1 MSKVQSISDAPGGGL
16 RGRPAGAKPNFE
28 KLRRRFPTVH
38 YLRAHARQRLPRF
51 SFDYMDGGA
60 GADGGIARNAAAL
73 DAIELVPRYGCDP
86 GPAAT
91 ETVLFGRHYAAPIGV
106 APMGLSGAVLPGA
119 EEYLARACEQARIP
133 YTASTVGG
141 TPIEQ
146 LAALAPNVFW
156 FQLYRLARNDH
167 AIGYDLMHRAQSV
180 GAHVLVLT
188 LDVPVRTVRP
198 REVRNRLT
206 IPFRP
211 NLRTLFDVATSPRWL
226 LGYLRRGHP
235 RMANF
240 VPYISAAPTPE
251 NLAAFSQLEM
261 GGGFTWDEVAR
272 IRDRWQRPLVVKGI
286 LHPLDAE
293 KAVSLGVDG
302 ILVSNHGGRQIE
314 AAPASIDV
322 LPAIVSAAGARAT
335 ILLDSGIRS
344 GLDVV
349 RGVAL
354 GADAAFA
361 GKAFLYGLG
370 AAGADGAGYVAQV
383 LIDEIEATL
392 RQLGAA
398 SPREARSIAVR
409 HPGALRF

>member
-1 MSKVQSISDAPGGGL
+1 
-16 RGRPAGAKPNFE
+16 
-28 KLRRRFPTVH
+28 
-38 YLRAHARQRLPRF
+38 
-51 SFDYMDGGA
+51 
-60 GADGGIARNAAAL
+60 
-73 DAIELVPRYGCDP
+73 
-86 GPAAT
+86 
-91 ETVLFGRHYAAPIGV
+91 LFGRRYAAPIGV

-119 EEYLARACEQARIP
+119 EAYLARACEHARIA

-141 TPIEQ
+141 TPVER

-167 AIGYDLMHRAQSV
+167 AIGYDLMRRAQGA

-188 LDVPVRTVRP
+188 LNVPVRTVRP
-198 REVRNRLT
+198 REVRNRLS

-211 NLRTLFDVATSPRWL
+211 NLRTLYDVATSPRWL
-226 LGYLRRGHP
+226 FEYLRREHP
-235 RMANF
+235 RLANF
-240 VPYISAAPTPE
+240 APYVAGAPTPQ

-302 ILVSNHGGRQIE
+302 VQVSNHGGRQLE

-322 LPAIVSAAGARAT
+322 LPAIASAVGARAT
-335 ILLDSGIRS
+335 ILMDSGIRS

-349 RGVAL
+349 RAIAL
-354 GADAAFA
+354 GADAVFA
-361 GKAFLYGLG
+361 GKAFSLRAWGGRRRRRGLR
-370 AAGADGAGYVAQV
+370 GAG
-383 LIDEIEATL
+383 ID
-392 RQLGAA
+392 R
-398 SPREARSIAVR
+398 
-409 HPGALRF
+409 

>member
-1 MSKVQSISDAPGGGL
+1 MDDRTATKALHPAIGRSKEP
-16 RGRPAGAKPNFE
+16 
-28 KLRRRFPTVH
+28 KLRRRFPTVP
-38 YLRAHARQRLPRF
+38 YLRAHARWRLPRF

-73 DAIELVPRYGCDP
+73 EAVELVPRYGSDA

-91 ETVLFGRHYAAPIGV
+91 EVTLFGRRYAAPVGV

-119 EEYLARACEQARIP
+119 EEYLARACEHVRIP
-133 YTASTVGG
+133 YVASTVGG
-141 TPIEQ
+141 TPLER

-167 AIGYDLMHRAQSV
+167 AIGHDLMRRAEQA

-211 NLRTLFDVATSPRWL
+211 NLRTLYDVASSPRWL
-226 LGYLRRGHP
+226 LAYLRRGHP

-240 VPYISAAPTPE
+240 LPYVAGAQSPGQ
-251 NLAAFSQLEM
+251 LAQFSDLEM

-272 IRDRWQRPLVVKGI
+272 VRERWRRPLVVKGI

-302 ILVSNHGGRQIE
+302 VQVSNHGGRQIE
-314 AAPASIDV
+314 AAPAPIDV
-322 LPAIVSAAGARAT
+322 LPAIAAAVGSRAT
-335 ILLDSGIRS
+335 IMMDSGIRS

-349 RGVAL
+349 RSVAL
-354 GADAAFA
+354 GADMTFA

-370 AAGADGAGYVAQV
+370 AVGADGAAYVARL
-383 LIDEIEATL
+383 LIDEIQAAL
-392 RQLGAA
+392 RQLGVAELKDV
-398 SPREARSIAVR
+398 RAVAFR
-409 HPGALRF
+409 HPGVMQF